1 MSTVSR
7 SFSLFFPLSIGLLLA
22 TAGLSSQACAQTLPP
37 ATSTPV
43 GMVALTGA
51 VFSNT
56 GQPLAGATVEVEGK
70 KLNTASTN
78 SEGFFL
84 LQVPIGTPL
93 RLVVSFPEHETQRVE
108 IKQPETEKNLVITL
122 QSLGR
127 QKSKALRARQ
137 KKYQRTGQ

>member
-1 MSTVSR
+1 MLLILAGFLFAGST
-7 SFSLFFPLSIGLLLA
+7 I
-22 TAGLSSQACAQTLPP
+22 SSQAQTLP
-37 ATSTPV
+37 AASTASST
-43 GMVALTGA
+43 VALTGA

-56 GQPLAGATVEVEGK
+56 GQPLAGATVSVAGK
-70 KLNTASTN
+70 KLITASTN

-84 LQVPIGTPL
+84 LQVPAGVPL
-93 RLVVSFPEHETQRVE
+93 RLVVVFPEHQEEQVE
-108 IKQPETEKNLVITL
+108 IRHPETEKNLVVTL